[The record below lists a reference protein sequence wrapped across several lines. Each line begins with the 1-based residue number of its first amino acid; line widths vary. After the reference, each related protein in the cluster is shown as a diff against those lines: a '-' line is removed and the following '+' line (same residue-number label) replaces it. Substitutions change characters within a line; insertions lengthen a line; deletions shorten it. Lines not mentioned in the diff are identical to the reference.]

1 MLYSEINA
9 LRFREGRS
17 RMTARGKALILTL
30 GLILTATPILSAADT
45 LIQFHL
51 FRGAW
56 PDGQA
61 GPTKA
66 AIWTS
71 ANEPCVMELKER
83 IGSSHSELTAA
94 VIETLIDVKG
104 LKSVDEYFSWT
115 EKWDGRTGAYSRDIQ
130 RQLPGQPAVPDP
142 FRFKFGYTLNR
153 LSPQSIDLKLTLF
166 MKPEDQASRRGGR
179 MDQLLDTRLNL
190 TNDDPVIILIPKG
203 ADAFYLLI
211 YTTKAE
217 SAKEP
222 KGGRARKPATAPGE
236 GIEPPKAISTLLPAY
251 PEDLR
256 LVAQGEV
263 GLRVTIDK
271 KGSVAEANISRSLH
285 PYLDFASVQAVRQW
299 TFEPATKGGEP
310 VAATVS
316 INMVFDPEK
325 YRRFE
330 KEAENSFAP
339 GDSGP
344 APGSDLAR
352 LLDGAAGYCEK
363 LETAALEFICRERI
377 GETHYNF
384 ATEPKWMGIMVGSR
398 ETGQIISKTF
408 FPQWDPQRTIRSDYV
423 CDYLYI
429 RRDERIEERR
439 VVLEDDG
446 KKTPD
451 RTTLLEEKRFTAL
464 NPVLSVVELLG
475 RGRQS
480 LFDYRVIGR
489 TDIQG
494 RNAAI
499 LEAIP
504 KSGNSRGVEY
514 AKVWVDSANFQ
525 ILRSEVQGVPTE
537 GYDDVLRDSIQFP
550 VRPYLLTTHTY
561 EFEKNG
567 IRFPGRS
574 LIRVEYPKQ
583 GVFTKD
589 RTLKLKIDMKY
600 DKYQFFSVETDG
612 GIKK

>member
-1 MLYSEINA
+1 MVAWHRIP
-9 LRFREGRS
+9 
-17 RMTARGKALILTL
+17 ILAL
-30 GLILTATPILSAADT
+30 GLILAATPIWSADDT

-56 PDGQA
+56 PEGQA

-66 AIWTS
+66 ATWTS
-71 ANEPCVMELKER
+71 ANEPCVRELKEH

-94 VIETLIDVKG
+94 VIEMLIDVKG
-104 LKSVDEYFSWT
+104 LKSVDEYFSWA

-130 RQLPGQPAVPDP
+130 RQVPGQPAVPDP
-142 FRFKFGYTLNR
+142 YRFKLGYALNR

-166 MKPEDQASRRGGR
+166 MKPEDQASRKGGR
-179 MDQLLDTRLNL
+179 MNQLLDTRLNL
-190 TNDDPVIILIPKG
+190 ANDDPVIILIPKG
-203 ADAFYLLI
+203 IDAFYLLI
-211 YTTKAE
+211 YTTRAESIKEPRRGPAKKAE
-217 SAKEP
+217 T
-222 KGGRARKPATAPGE
+222 ATGE
-236 GIEPPKAISTLLPAY
+236 GIDPPKAISTLLPAY

-256 LVAQGEV
+256 PVAQGEV
-263 GLRVTIDK
+263 GLHVTIDK
-271 KGSVAEANISRSLH
+271 KGSVAEVNVSRSLH

-299 TFEPATKGGEP
+299 TFEPAMKGGEP
-310 VAATVS
+310 VAAAVNIT
-316 INMVFDPEK
+316 MVFNQEK
-325 YRRFE
+325 YRQFE
-330 KEAENSFAP
+330 EEAERSAAP
-339 GDSGP
+339 GGPGP
-344 APGSDLAR
+344 APGSDMAR
-352 LLDGAAGYCEK
+352 LLEGAAGYCEK

-384 ATEPKWMGIMVGSR
+384 ATDPKWFGLIVSSR
-398 ETGQIISKTF
+398 ETGQIVVNTR

-423 CDYLYI
+423 CDYLYV
-429 RRDERIEERR
+429 RRGDRIEERR

-446 KKTPD
+446 RKMPD
-451 RTTLLEEKRFTAL
+451 RNTLLKEKRFTAL

-475 RGRQS
+475 RGRQA
-480 LFDYRVIGR
+480 LFNYRVIGR
-489 TDIQG
+489 AAIGG
-494 RNAAI
+494 RDASI

-504 KSGNSRGVEY
+504 KSGNSRGIEY
-514 AKVWVDSANFQ
+514 AKVWVDAVNFQ
-525 ILRSEVQGVPTE
+525 ILRSEVQGIPTE

-561 EFEKNG
+561 EFEKSG